1 MIALLTAACGDDSAD
16 DDSAT
21 DTSEASTAA
30 GGTATTSA
38 ATTSG
43 SGSTSSGSTSVTT
56 SGSGESDSG
65 ATDGTTT
72 GEPDGELEPLFG
84 VPNHDDDDGNGNRDW
99 FDYPFAGDNDLNVF
113 VLPEWY
119 LSAVGPDH
127 TVELSL
133 SGDLNQLRF
142 WLDGQLALGDDGEGG
157 QPSYTLSAADAASAF
172 DVEFADFLTRATLTV
187 RRLGPGGVEERVDE
201 VLLLAAPMLLNHHS
215 QTAERVWAVQANN
228 NGAMLAAFQQALG
241 DKFTVIN
248 VNDVWVQDELE
259 WATAAAPG
267 QRLSVAVDS
276 IRNRPL
282 DAFVKGLRAPDV
294 EPMTWGVS
302 GTKTSEDSFGNLEA
316 TPPLTAGGVDYPF
329 GRVYYGRDQSCGPTY
344 ALTDHLDAQRV
355 QAPIAIDT
363 CWLCVGHVDEF
374 TAFIADEAAPKGFR
388 LLVADVDA
396 AYKIIDALPQ
406 SAQLPRYNNL
416 HGYASVGAIA
426 DDAGLRAYNKDVQS
440 DEIEPVVALFK
451 AQLDLTD
458 ADIIRIPSLFEKI
471 NNCKGGKSAAA
482 LIPGMINLTVANLA
496 GEPQRLF
503 IADPFFRANNGDQS
517 GDPMIAA
524 FRALMPEE
532 YELYFVD
539 DWQTYHANLG
549 EVHCGTN
556 VSRTPAADWWT
567 DALHLLE
574 E

>member
-1 MIALLTAACGDDSAD
+1 MVRLRAPSASSCLFRCASMIALLTAACGDDSAD

-302 GTKTSEDSFGNLEA
+302 GTKTSHDSFGNLEA
-316 TPPLTAGGVDYPF
+316 TPPPH
-329 GRVYYGRDQSCGPTY
+329 RER
-344 ALTDHLDAQRV
+344 R
-355 QAPIAIDT
+355 
-363 CWLCVGHVDEF
+363 
-374 TAFIADEAAPKGFR
+374 R
-388 LLVADVDA
+388 LPLRSG
-396 AYKIIDALPQ
+396 L
-406 SAQLPRYNNL
+406 LRPRPVL
-416 HGYASVGAIA
+416 RPH
-426 DDAGLRAYNKDVQS
+426 LRAHRSPRRPARPGPDRHRHLL
-440 DEIEPVVALFK
+440 ALRRPRRRVHRLHRRRGR
-451 AQLDLTD
+451 AQGFSPARRRRRRRLQDHRR
-458 ADIIRIPSLFEKI
+458 APPKRP
-471 NNCKGGKSAAA
+471 APA
-482 LIPGMINLTVANLA
+482 LQQPPRLR
-496 GEPQRLF
+496 QRRRHRRRRRPARLQQG
-503 IADPFFRANNGDQS
+503 RAERRDRARG
-517 GDPMIAA
+517 
-524 FRALMPEE
+524 RAL
-532 YELYFVD
+532 
-539 DWQTYHANLG
+539 QG
-549 EVHCGTN
+549 
-556 VSRTPAADWWT
+556 PARS
-567 DALHLLE
+567 HRR
-574 E
+574 